1 MTRKLRFK
9 WPDQNERTISDI
21 VENDGTMRSREI
33 LYIIEKLCTLL
44 RTPDKGN
51 KESAWN
57 SETAGFADPA
67 AVSDPAESTAAET
80 LSDPADLPDPAE
92 STVPAAVPNPSES
105 AVPAAISDAGGPASA
120 FTYSDSAKD
129 VEHPGNPE
137 TKTGRYAYI
146 HPDNI
151 LVSRNGEVIIAD
163 KHIPATAAEPYLP
176 PELDLRE
183 YSRPAARVYSLGMLM
198 LFMSTGQSKKDE
210 ESAAQVRPALLGL
223 VKRCTAFDPNERFR
237 DPEALLE
244 AVRRRTGIKKRL
256 LPLLIT
262 VAAACLAGIVFFYS
276 WQKGIERGHAEGE
289 RSGYTPGF
297 SEGFQQGFSDA
308 PGIGIHGGSP
318 ENNSG
323 NLAGNYAPEG
333 GAFAVSDGNAVYYIS
348 GDKISLMNP
357 YTKDMEILAEVPG
370 VYDLQYYDGKL
381 YFCTGEKVGYLDPE
395 TRKEGTVCSSP
406 GGRLYIFEDNFYFY
420 DNEGTR
426 YLYRIDP
433 AQGEMTQLN
442 GTMEYRCLQIVED
455 TLYYISPEKGS
466 SICRSDLDGG
476 NESVIS
482 SSSFEDLCICQN
494 TIYASTGEKL
504 VRMDL
509 NGGNLETL
517 VQGTIHHL
525 NVTDGGIFYTSG
537 AGERLEWLS
546 PDSKT
551 QYTIIPSS
559 TGDFNVA
566 GDWIF
571 YINKEDENRLWRVR
585 AGGTDNIR
593 LTP

>member
-21 VENDGTMRSREI
+21 VENDGTMRSREV

-57 SETAGFADPA
+57 SETAGFAAPA
-67 AVSDPAESTAAET
+67 AGSDSAELTAA
-80 LSDPADLPDPAE
+80 AALPDPA
-92 STVPAAVPNPSES
+92 
-105 AVPAAISDAGGPASA
+105 GPASA
-120 FTYSDSAKD
+120 FTYSDSAKGA
-129 VEHPGNPE
+129 EHPGNPE
-137 TKTGRYAYI
+137 TKTGRTAYI

-151 LVSRNGEVIIAD
+151 LVSRTGEVILAD

-262 VAAACLAGIVFFYS
+262 VAAACLAGIIFFLS

-308 PGIGIHGGSP
+308 PGISIHGGSP

-323 NLAGNYAPEG
+323 NLPGNYSPEG

-348 GDKISLMNP
+348 GDRISLMDP
-357 YTKDMEILAEVPG
+357 YTKDVEILAEVPG

-381 YFCTGEKVGYLDPE
+381 YFCAGEKVGYLDPE

-406 GGRLYIFEDNFYFY
+406 GGRLYIFEDNFYLC
-420 DNEGTR
+420 ELMTIASESWLP
-426 YLYRIDP
+426 LYR
-433 AQGEMTQLN
+433 N
-442 GTMEYRCLQIVED
+442 GLCRRCCAGNCDDLFTCSEF
-455 TLYYISPEKGS
+455 
-466 SICRSDLDGG
+466 SIFVNRRHKVCVSAGK
-476 NESVIS
+476 SVFAHI
-482 SSSFEDLCICQN
+482 Q
-494 TIYASTGEKL
+494 
-504 VRMDL
+504 
-509 NGGNLETL
+509 
-517 VQGTIHHL
+517 
-525 NVTDGGIFYTSG
+525 
-537 AGERLEWLS
+537 AG
-546 PDSKT
+546 
-551 QYTIIPSS
+551 
-559 TGDFNVA
+559 
-566 GDWIF
+566 
-571 YINKEDENRLWRVR
+571 
-585 AGGTDNIR
+585 
-593 LTP
+593 